1 MNTFTPLQDVHS
13 VVCILAKISF
23 LGGVSDDQRARIFRL
38 LETGGFKKG
47 EYISKK
53 GEQPTHIYIIVKG
66 RVDLLITDSDTAIK
80 KRAFGIG
87 DCFGEAALMSMNNNT
102 ASFVAAEDSQIVV
115 ISKRALNQLRR
126 EDLELFCI
134 LVMNIARDLAR
145 KLQYTDEI
153 LLDHEH
159 VHSVM
164 VPA

>member
-1 MNTFTPLQDVHS
+1 MNTFTPLQDVQS
-13 VVCILAKISF
+13 VVCILSKISF
-23 LGGVSDDQRARIFRL
+23 LGGVSDEQRARIFRL
-38 LETGGFKKG
+38 LETGAFKKG

-102 ASFVAAEDSQIVV
+102 ASFVAAEESQIVV